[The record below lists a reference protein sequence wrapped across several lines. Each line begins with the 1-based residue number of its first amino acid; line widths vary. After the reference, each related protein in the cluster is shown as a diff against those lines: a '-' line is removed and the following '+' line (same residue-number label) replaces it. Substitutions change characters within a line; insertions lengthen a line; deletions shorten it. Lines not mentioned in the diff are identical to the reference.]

1 MECCHFVSV
10 CHGSLS
16 LHRTK
21 GAPISTS
28 VPSRKPTRLVVRA
41 TTTLPETPGSSR
53 RGSYREPQRLLQS
66 EDYKSLTTPST
77 SGREDEADY
86 IIQLTTSNEDRASL
100 SVPNAGIM
108 LSLISEGGEALVRR
122 ILPVEEN
129 GNNRVRFQ
137 RGAVDVVRFR
147 GPNIGRICALWI
159 GPEAGTWRL
168 EQVTVT
174 TTPSEEGTKKGTM
187 YVFKSGDIRM
197 GDGEEASAVELKP
210 SQISECNGS
219 ELQVPKDDYSPDK
232 IPQESARLREASM
245 QEYASLKLFL
255 LGSTAGMVGVGTLG
269 FSLLGAPDMA
279 QGFAVGGAVGFLY
292 LLLIQRAVDQLPS
305 GGEAGNKELKT
316 PAASF
321 ALVVGLA
328 LVLTRAVQATSF
340 IGLPPQELV
349 AGVLGFF
356 TSKVAV
362 LLAAFR
368 SNDQ

>member
-1 MECCHFVSV
+1 M
-10 CHGSLS
+10 
-16 LHRTK
+16 
-21 GAPISTS
+21 
-28 VPSRKPTRLVVRA
+28 
-41 TTTLPETPGSSR
+41 
-53 RGSYREPQRLLQS
+53 
-66 EDYKSLTTPST
+66 
-77 SGREDEADY
+77 
-86 IIQLTTSNEDRASL
+86 
-100 SVPNAGIM
+100 
-108 LSLISEGGEALVRR
+108 
-122 ILPVEEN
+122 
-129 GNNRVRFQ
+129 
-137 RGAVDVVRFR
+137 
-147 GPNIGRICALWI
+147 
-159 GPEAGTWRL
+159 
-168 EQVTVT
+168 TVT
-174 TTPSEEGTKKGTM
+174 TTPCEEDTKKGTM
-187 YVFKSGDIRM
+187 YVFRSGDIRM

-219 ELQVPKDDYSPDK
+219 ELQVPKDGYSPDK
-232 IPQESARLREASM
+232 TPQESARLREASL

-279 QGFAVGGAVGFLY
+279 QGFAVGGAVGLLY

-305 GGEAGNKELKT
+305 GGEAGNKKLKT

-328 LVLTRAVQATSF
+328 LVLTRAVQATSLV
-340 IGLPPQELV
+340 GLPPQELL